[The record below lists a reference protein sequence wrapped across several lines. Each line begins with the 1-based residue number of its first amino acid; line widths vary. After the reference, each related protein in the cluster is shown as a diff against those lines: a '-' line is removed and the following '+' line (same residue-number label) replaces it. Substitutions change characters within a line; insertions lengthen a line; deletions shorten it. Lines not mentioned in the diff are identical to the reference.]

1 MACVCVNQGTGVLPA
16 RVDVHPGH
24 LEMVVNHARVYGT
37 KQEIATLLA
46 ACAHVYQVIR
56 GKTAEKVVMTTPL
69 VLDAPVSVNVM

>member
-1 MACVCVNQGTGVLPA
+1 MACVCVNQGTWVLTA
-16 RVDVHPGH
+16 RVNVHPGH

-46 ACAHVYQVIR
+46 ACAHASQVI
-56 GKTAEKVVMTTPL
+56 KEQTVKKVVMTTPL